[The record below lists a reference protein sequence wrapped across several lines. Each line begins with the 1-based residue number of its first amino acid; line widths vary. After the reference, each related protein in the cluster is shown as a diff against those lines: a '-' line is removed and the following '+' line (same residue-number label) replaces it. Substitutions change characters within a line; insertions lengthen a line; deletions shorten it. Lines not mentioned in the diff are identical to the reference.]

1 MLCIP
6 CFYFCNLLFI
16 ESDKVT
22 QSTGLDVDGI
32 LQYCLS
38 GSILQCISDGAGS
51 SRRAFHRHFQIED
64 TFFVFLFIKGSTY
77 FIVSN
82 ILFGSTIQINIPFD
96 ATQTPHIL
104 TFQISTRTP
113 AIYFQSHH
121 ILSFTQHIGNVPF
134 GSCLRSLIIAKQ
146 LSVHP
151 YIIERD
157 HSFAAKHYPTSFPG
171 GRHFKR
177 AAIGTDFVLGRW
189 NQRRILL
196 EVEHLVVKLISFV
209 DIDSCSVALPFPVAG
224 NINIRPP
231 SGIIRGLV
239 KVLRTVV
246 RVLHPVK
253 FPLPVQTHIIR
264 RLFIS
269 SRLFYIGSVSVR
281 PYIGMRSEFI
291 QSYRILAL
299 PLRQRLFLSRSE
311 GSSQCCH
318 QD

>member
-1 MLCIP
+1 MLRIP
-6 CFYFCNLLFI
+6 CFYFRNLLFI

-22 QSTGLDVDGI
+22 QSTGLDVNGI

-38 GSILQCISDGAGS
+38 GSILQCISDRAGS

-64 TFFVFLFIKGSTY
+64 TFFVRFLIQRGIQFVVGD
-77 FIVSN
+77 
-82 ILFGSTIQINIPFD
+82 ILSRGTVKIYIPLD
-96 ATQTPHIL
+96 TAQTPHIL

-113 AIYFQSHH
+113 AIYFQSYH
-121 ILSFTQHIGNVPF
+121 ILSFTQYIGNVPF
-134 GSCLRSLIIAKQ
+134 GSRLRSLIIAKQ

-157 HSFAAKHYPTSFPG
+157 HSFAAKHYPTSFPV
-171 GRHFKR
+171 GRHLKR
-177 AAIGTDFVLGRW
+177 ATIGTYFILSRW
-189 NQRRILL
+189 NQWRILL

-269 SRLFYIGSVSVR
+269 SRLFNIGSVGGR